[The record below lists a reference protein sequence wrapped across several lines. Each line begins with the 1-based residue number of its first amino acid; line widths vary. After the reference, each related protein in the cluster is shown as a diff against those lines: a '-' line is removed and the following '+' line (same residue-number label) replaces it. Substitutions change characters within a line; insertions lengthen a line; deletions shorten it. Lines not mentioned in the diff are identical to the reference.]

1 MLYPGSA
8 GTIEADRNPN
18 TVHLERQAMLDGWA
32 KTRIDPLMAMAAS
45 HLAAAGVSA
54 NQVTVAGWI
63 VGLGAM
69 AAIAL
74 EWFLL
79 GLALF
84 LVNRLCDGLDG
95 AIARLKGPT
104 DLGGYLDIVLD
115 FAIYGA
121 VPLGFILAD
130 PAGNAVAGA
139 VLLVSFYVNG
149 ASFLAYSAIAAR
161 RGMTS
166 HARGTKSLYFT
177 TGLAEGTETVLFFI
191 AFCLFP
197 QWFAPLALVF
207 AAMCFWTAFW
217 RVMEARRGF
226 VD

>member
-1 MLYPGSA
+1 
-8 GTIEADRNPN
+8 
-18 TVHLERQAMLDGWA
+18 MLDGWA
-32 KTRIDPLMAMAAS
+32 KSRINPLMAVLAQ
-45 HLAAAGVSA
+45 HLANAGVSA

-63 VGLGAM
+63 AGVC
-69 AAIAL
+69 AAVAI
-74 EWFLL
+74 WQGFYLL

-84 LVNRLCDGLDG
+84 LLNRLCDGLDG
-95 AIARLKGPT
+95 AVARLKGPT

-121 VPLGFILAD
+121 IPLGFILAD
-130 PAGNAVAGA
+130 PANNWLAGA

-149 ASFLAYSAIAAR
+149 ASFLAYSAIAAK

-166 HARGTKSLYFT
+166 HARGTKALYFT
-177 TGLAEGTETVLFFI
+177 TGLAEGTETILFFI

-217 RVMEARRGF
+217 RVMDARRQF
-226 VD
+226 R